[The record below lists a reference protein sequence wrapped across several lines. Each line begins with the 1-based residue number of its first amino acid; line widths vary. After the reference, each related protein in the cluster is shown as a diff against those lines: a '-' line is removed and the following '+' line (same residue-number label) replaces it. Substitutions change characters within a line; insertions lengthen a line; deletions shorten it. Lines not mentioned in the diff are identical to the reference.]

1 MIRLSLG
8 LVKSLSV
15 KQANHT
21 VKSLGNKKKIY
32 KITKQINVNVL
43 KQYLSTI
50 KRSQILLNSK
60 VRNPKSRLLHLV
72 PQPWLGRLGRHSKA
86 PTG

>member
-8 LVKSLSV
+8 LVKNLSV
-15 KQANHT
+15 KNTNHT
-21 VKSLGNKKKIY
+21 AKSLGNKKKKK

-43 KQYLSTI
+43 KQYLSAV
-50 KRSQILLNSK
+50 KKNQVLLKSK

-72 PQPWLGRLGRHSKA
+72 SQPWLGRLGRHSKA
-86 PTG
+86 PTR